1 MPGCWL
7 IVLNEMLAR
16 WIHLPRSTLPILGI
30 KAQQNQIPPKDKKIK
45 GLLKTGWWFQIF
57 FYFHPCLG
65 KITILKKYFSKG
77 LKPPTRITR
86 KENKQRSQFYFPDWK
101 NQTEEHFVSI
111 YFSCCFRCFL
121 PLFSWKPQNRSFSYL
136 RIFGLTTP
144 SKRKGNGSSKTQ
156 IIATSLRIFNRFHP

>member
-1 MPGCWL
+1 MRCWL
-7 IVLNEMLAR
+7 AEFTYTGQPYPYWASRPNR
-16 WIHLPRSTLPILGI
+16 TRFHQKI
-30 KAQQNQIPPKDKKIK
+30 KGLK

-111 YFSCCFRCFL
+111 FLVVFFVFSPCFRENLRTVASATFEFL
-121 PLFSWKPQNRSFSYL
+121 D
-136 RIFGLTTP
+136 
-144 SKRKGNGSSKTQ
+144 
-156 IIATSLRIFNRFHP
+156 